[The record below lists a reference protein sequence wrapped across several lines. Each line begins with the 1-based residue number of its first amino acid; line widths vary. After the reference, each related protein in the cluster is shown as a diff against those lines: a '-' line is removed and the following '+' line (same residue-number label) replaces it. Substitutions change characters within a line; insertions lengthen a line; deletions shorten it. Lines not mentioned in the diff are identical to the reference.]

1 MEQDSQ
7 AIVSVSLQ
15 DCVISVVYENGEV
28 ENLPVSKDTFAS
40 MHNKWLLNQPPFIS
54 DLYKVQMRNIIL
66 ATINN
71 NQKCI
76 SDLCT
81 YFSVGNE
88 EEVKRFLTYMRNRDL
103 TEEKNKWTPQV
114 PPQM

>member
-1 MEQDSQ
+1 MEQDRQ
-7 AIVSVSLQ
+7 VITSVNLQ
-15 DCVISVVYENGEV
+15 NGIISVTYENGEV
-28 ENLPVSKDTFAS
+28 ENLPNDRETYVA
-40 MHNKWLLNQPPFIS
+40 MYNKWLINQPPFIS

-76 SDLCT
+76 NDMCA

-88 EEVKRFLTYMRNRDL
+88 EEAKKFLTYMRNRDL
-103 TEEKNKWTPQV
+103 TEEKNKWIPQTPV
-114 PPQM
+114 